1 MALLVNQR
9 LAEDLIVEVPESS
22 ESGTDDSSNQSNEA
36 EPQTIQEYRQLI
48 QSPPV
53 VLVQRLP
60 AIETPELLVNKPEAY
75 NQWTTCPIC
84 SVKVLEL
91 GSNFRN
97 HIKSHVSQEVKE
109 SLNHIRTL
117 KNYPPPFRIP
127 SVPSVR
133 RNSQAHQQ
141 SVVTSRNSIVRAQRS
156 ITRREHSL
164 QLDIPAPAN
173 PIPMTLTW
181 SLMTFTILS
190 NHQMTNYGSVNY
202 AKSSFASVLVFCA
215 TINRKLI
222 EN

>member
-60 AIETPELLVNKPEAY
+60 ASDTPKLVNKPETY
-75 NQWTTCPIC
+75 NQWNKCPIC
-84 SVKVLEL
+84 SVKVLDL

-109 SLNHIRTL
+109 TIVTNQDSL
-117 KNYPPPFRIP
+117 KNYPSPFRIP

-141 SVVTSRNSIVRAQRS
+141 SVVTSRDFIVRAQRS
-156 ITRREHSL
+156 ITRIEHSL